1 MIVNHFWG
9 VAHVS
14 RSVAGLCR
22 ARRACV
28 AHVSRSVA
36 GIALSVA
43 GECLGAQICTCGHF
57 YFLGAK
63 NARNLVTAII
73 FRFSWEV
80 GTPSAQKNAKTQEN
94 DLR

>member
-1 MIVNHFWG
+1 MICDCEPFLG
-9 VAHVS
+9 RRARVAQRRGSVS
-14 RSVAGLCR
+14 RASRVCR
-22 ARRACV
+22 AR
-28 AHVSRSVA
+28 VA